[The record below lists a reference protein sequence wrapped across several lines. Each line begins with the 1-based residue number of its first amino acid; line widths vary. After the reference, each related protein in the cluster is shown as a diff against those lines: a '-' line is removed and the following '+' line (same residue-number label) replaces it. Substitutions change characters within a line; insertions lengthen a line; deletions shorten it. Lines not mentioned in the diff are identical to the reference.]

1 MAPEP
6 PLLTMS
12 GITKSFPGVRAL
24 DGVDLDVQ
32 AGEVH
37 CLLGQNGAGK
47 STLIKVLAGAHQPDG
62 GTIGWRGEPVTLR
75 SPIAAMRLGIATIY
89 QELDLVEGLSVA
101 ENVHLGH
108 EPTAAGFVVRGKAAK
123 ASTAQLLRRLGHPE
137 IDPARLV
144 GELSAAQQQI
154 VSMARALSHDVRL
167 IVMDEP
173 SAALDPDEVDNLFRI
188 VGDLTADGVAV
199 VYISHR
205 LEEIRR
211 IGDRVTVLKDGRAV
225 AGGLPAKSTP
235 TREVVALMTG
245 RNVEYLFPQRPTRG
259 PTSEPVLTVQGLRRA
274 GEFEPLDLELR
285 PGEIVGLAGLV
296 GSGRSEIL
304 ETIYGARK
312 STAGRVSV
320 DGRVLRPGS
329 VRAAVRAGLGLA
341 PEERKA
347 QGLLMLES
355 VTRNVSVS
363 SMSRFS
369 RGGWIDRSAERGA
382 ARAATRE
389 LSLRPNN
396 PSVPIRTLS
405 GGNQQKAVLAR
416 WLLRGCRVLLLDEP
430 TRGVDV
436 GARAELYAVI
446 RRLADEGLAVLLVS
460 SEVPEVLGLADRV
473 LVLREGRVVHGARPG
488 ARRTPRTRPCHGR
501 KPGVMTQP
509 VSPPRGSTDKMSP
522 MGELPAWRSLAA
534 RADVR
539 TLSLLGVLV
548 ALIVIGGI
556 TKPDEFL
563 DTRNLQLVLTQASV
577 IGVVTVGM
585 TFVITSGGIDLSVG
599 AIVALSSVWATTVA
613 TQEYGFAGVLFTAVL
628 VGVGCGLVNG
638 LLIAYG
644 GMVPFIA
651 TLAMLASARGLALQI
666 TDGKTQIVSIDGI
679 LKLGERDSYILG
691 IPPLVL
697 VFAVVTIIGW
707 LILNRTTFGRRTV
720 AVGGNAEAAR
730 LAGIDVRR
738 QRLYLYLLSGLCCG
752 IAAFLLIILSGSGQ
766 NTNGNLYELDAI
778 AAAIIGGTLLSGGRG
793 TITGSVLG
801 VLIFTTITDIFA
813 LNNLQSD
820 VQQIAKGAIIVAAV
834 LVQRRTAASTT

>member
-6 PLLTMS
+6 PLLSMS

-47 STLIKVLAGAHQPDG
+47 STLIKVLAGAHQPDDG
-62 GTIGWRGEPVTLR
+62 VISWRGEPVTLR

-89 QELDLVEGLSVA
+89 QELDLVEHLSVA

-108 EPTAAGFVVRGKAAK
+108 EPTAAGFVVRRRSAR
-123 ASTAQLLRRLGHPE
+123 ASTAQLLKRLGHAE
-137 IDPARLV
+137 IEPGRLV

-225 AGGLPAKSTP
+225 AGGLPAKTTP
-235 TREVVALMTG
+235 TSEVVALMTG
-245 RNVEYLFPQRPTRG
+245 RNVEYVFPARPTAAPEG
-259 PTSEPVLTVQGLRRA
+259 TPVLEVRGLARE
-274 GEFEPLDLELR
+274 GEFEPLDLTVH

-312 STAGRVSV
+312 PLSGQVSV
-320 DGRVLRPGS
+320 DGRPLKTGS

-347 QGLLMLES
+347 QALLMLES

-369 RGGWIDRSAERGA
+369 RGGWLDRSAERGA

-389 LSLRPNN
+389 LSLRPDN
-396 PSVPIRTLS
+396 PAVPVRTLS

-416 WLLRGCRVLLLDEP
+416 WLLRGCKVLLLDEP

-473 LVLREGRVVHGARPG
+473 LVLREGRVVHTAPAR
-488 ARRTPRTRPCHGR
+488 
-501 KPGVMTQP
+501 
-509 VSPPRGSTDKMSP
+509 
-522 MGELPAWRSLAA
+522 
-534 RADVR
+534 
-539 TLSLLGVLV
+539 
-548 ALIVIGGI
+548 
-556 TKPDEFL
+556 
-563 DTRNLQLVLTQASV
+563 
-577 IGVVTVGM
+577 
-585 TFVITSGGIDLSVG
+585 
-599 AIVALSSVWATTVA
+599 
-613 TQEYGFAGVLFTAVL
+613 
-628 VGVGCGLVNG
+628 
-638 LLIAYG
+638 
-644 GMVPFIA
+644 
-651 TLAMLASARGLALQI
+651 
-666 TDGKTQIVSIDGI
+666 
-679 LKLGERDSYILG
+679 
-691 IPPLVL
+691 
-697 VFAVVTIIGW
+697 
-707 LILNRTTFGRRTV
+707 
-720 AVGGNAEAAR
+720 
-730 LAGIDVRR
+730 
-738 QRLYLYLLSGLCCG
+738 
-752 IAAFLLIILSGSGQ
+752 
-766 NTNGNLYELDAI
+766 ELDEHRV
-778 AAAIIGGTLLSGGRG
+778 LDLVME
-793 TITGSVLG
+793 GSP
-801 VLIFTTITDIFA
+801 
-813 LNNLQSD
+813 
-820 VQQIAKGAIIVAAV
+820 
-834 LVQRRTAASTT
+834 AS

>member
-6 PLLTMS
+6 PLLSMS

-47 STLIKVLAGAHQPDG
+47 STLIKVLAGAHQPDT
-62 GTIGWRGEPVTLR
+62 GTIRWRGEDVTLR

-89 QELDLVEGLSVA
+89 QELDLVEHLSVA

-108 EPTAAGFVVRGKAAK
+108 EPTSAGFVVRGRAAK
-123 ASTAQLLRRLGHPE
+123 TSTAQLLKRLGHPE
-137 IDPARLV
+137 VDPGRLV
-144 GELSAAQQQI
+144 GDLSAAQQQI

-188 VGDLTADGVAV
+188 VADLTADGVAV

-225 AGGLPAKSTP
+225 AGGLPAKETP

-245 RNVEYLFPQRPTRG
+245 RNVEYVFPERPAAPGTG
-259 PTSEPVLTVQGLRRA
+259 EPVLSVRGLTRH
-274 GEFEPLDLELR
+274 GEFAPLDLEVR

-304 ETIYGARK
+304 ETVYGARK
-312 STAGRVSV
+312 PNAGQVLV
-320 DGRVLRPGS
+320 DGRPLRPGS

-347 QGLLMLES
+347 QALLMLES

-363 SMSRFS
+363 AMSRFS
-369 RGGWIDRSAERGA
+369 RGGWIDRGAELKA

-389 LSLRPNN
+389 LSLRPDN
-396 PSVPIRTLS
+396 PTAPVRTLS

-473 LVLREGRVVHGARPG
+473 LVLREGSVVHEAPAR
-488 ARRTPRTRPCHGR
+488 
-501 KPGVMTQP
+501 
-509 VSPPRGSTDKMSP
+509 
-522 MGELPAWRSLAA
+522 
-534 RADVR
+534 
-539 TLSLLGVLV
+539 
-548 ALIVIGGI
+548 
-556 TKPDEFL
+556 
-563 DTRNLQLVLTQASV
+563 
-577 IGVVTVGM
+577 
-585 TFVITSGGIDLSVG
+585 
-599 AIVALSSVWATTVA
+599 
-613 TQEYGFAGVLFTAVL
+613 
-628 VGVGCGLVNG
+628 
-638 LLIAYG
+638 
-644 GMVPFIA
+644 
-651 TLAMLASARGLALQI
+651 
-666 TDGKTQIVSIDGI
+666 
-679 LKLGERDSYILG
+679 
-691 IPPLVL
+691 
-697 VFAVVTIIGW
+697 
-707 LILNRTTFGRRTV
+707 
-720 AVGGNAEAAR
+720 
-730 LAGIDVRR
+730 
-738 QRLYLYLLSGLCCG
+738 
-752 IAAFLLIILSGSGQ
+752 
-766 NTNGNLYELDAI
+766 ELDEHRV
-778 AAAIIGGTLLSGGRG
+778 LDLVME
-793 TITGSVLG
+793 GSP
-801 VLIFTTITDIFA
+801 
-813 LNNLQSD
+813 
-820 VQQIAKGAIIVAAV
+820 
-834 LVQRRTAASTT
+834 AS

>member
-24 DGVDLDVQ
+24 DGVDLEVQ

-62 GTIGWRGEPVTLR
+62 GEITWHGAPAVLK
-75 SPIAAMRLGIATIY
+75 SPMAAMRLGIATIY

-101 ENVHLGH
+101 ENVFLGH
-108 EPTAAGFVVRGKAAK
+108 EPTTARFVVRTREGRTAA
-123 ASTAQLLRRLGHPE
+123 AALLRRLGHPE
-137 IDPARLV
+137 IDPARAV

-188 VGDLTADGVAV
+188 VTSLTADGVAV

-225 AGGLPAKSTP
+225 AVGLPAKSTP
-235 TREVVALMTG
+235 TRDIVAMMTG
-245 RNVEYLFPQRPTRG
+245 RNVEYVFPPRTTDG
-259 PTSEPVLTVQGLRRA
+259 AAAAAAATEPVLKVVGLTRK
-274 GEFEPLDLELR
+274 GEFDPVDLELR

-304 ETIYGARK
+304 ETVYGARRP
-312 STAGRVSV
+312 SAGQVTV
-320 DGRVLRPGS
+320 AGTPLRPGS
-329 VRAAVRAGLGLA
+329 VRAAVAAGIGLA

-347 QGLLMLES
+347 QALLMLES

-369 RGGWIDRSAERGA
+369 RAGWMDRGAERRA

-389 LSLRPNN
+389 LSLRPDN
-396 PSVPIRTLS
+396 PDTPVRTLS

-473 LVLREGRVVHGARPG
+473 LVLREGRVVHAADAR
-488 ARRTPRTRPCHGR
+488 
-501 KPGVMTQP
+501 
-509 VSPPRGSTDKMSP
+509 
-522 MGELPAWRSLAA
+522 
-534 RADVR
+534 
-539 TLSLLGVLV
+539 
-548 ALIVIGGI
+548 
-556 TKPDEFL
+556 
-563 DTRNLQLVLTQASV
+563 
-577 IGVVTVGM
+577 
-585 TFVITSGGIDLSVG
+585 
-599 AIVALSSVWATTVA
+599 
-613 TQEYGFAGVLFTAVL
+613 
-628 VGVGCGLVNG
+628 
-638 LLIAYG
+638 
-644 GMVPFIA
+644 
-651 TLAMLASARGLALQI
+651 
-666 TDGKTQIVSIDGI
+666 
-679 LKLGERDSYILG
+679 
-691 IPPLVL
+691 
-697 VFAVVTIIGW
+697 
-707 LILNRTTFGRRTV
+707 
-720 AVGGNAEAAR
+720 
-730 LAGIDVRR
+730 
-738 QRLYLYLLSGLCCG
+738 
-752 IAAFLLIILSGSGQ
+752 
-766 NTNGNLYELDAI
+766 ELDEHRV
-778 AAAIIGGTLLSGGRG
+778 LDLVME
-793 TITGSVLG
+793 GSP
-801 VLIFTTITDIFA
+801 T
-813 LNNLQSD
+813 S
-820 VQQIAKGAIIVAAV
+820 
-834 LVQRRTAASTT
+834 

>member
-1 MAPEP
+1 MATEQ
-6 PLLTMS
+6 PLLSMS

-24 DGVDLDVQ
+24 DGVDLTVQ

-47 STLIKVLAGAHQPDG
+47 STLIKVLAGAHQPDDG
-62 GTIGWRGEPVTLR
+62 VIRWQGEPVTLR
-75 SPIAAMRLGIATIY
+75 SPIAAMRLGVATIY
-89 QELDLVEGLSVA
+89 QELDLVEHLSVA

-108 EPTAAGFVVRGKAAK
+108 EPTAAGFVVRGKAAR
-123 ASTAQLLRRLGHPE
+123 AATTALLERLGHTE

-225 AGGLPAKSTP
+225 AGGLPAKTTP

-245 RNVEYLFPQRPTRG
+245 RNVEYVFPERPPADAGGGGDAVPGGAPLLEVRG
-259 PTSEPVLTVQGLRRA
+259 LARQ
-274 GEFEPLDLELR
+274 GEFAPLDLAVR

-304 ETIYGARK
+304 ETIYGARRP
-312 STAGRVSV
+312 SAGHVLV
-320 DGRVLRPGS
+320 DGRPLRPGS

-347 QGLLMLES
+347 QALLMLES

-369 RGGWIDRSAERGA
+369 RGGWIDRRAEREA

-389 LSLRPNN
+389 LSLRPDN
-396 PSVPIRTLS
+396 PAVPVRTLS

-436 GARAELYAVI
+436 GARAELYAVV

-473 LVLREGRVVHGARPG
+473 LVLREGRVVHTAPAR
-488 ARRTPRTRPCHGR
+488 
-501 KPGVMTQP
+501 
-509 VSPPRGSTDKMSP
+509 
-522 MGELPAWRSLAA
+522 
-534 RADVR
+534 
-539 TLSLLGVLV
+539 
-548 ALIVIGGI
+548 
-556 TKPDEFL
+556 
-563 DTRNLQLVLTQASV
+563 
-577 IGVVTVGM
+577 
-585 TFVITSGGIDLSVG
+585 
-599 AIVALSSVWATTVA
+599 
-613 TQEYGFAGVLFTAVL
+613 
-628 VGVGCGLVNG
+628 
-638 LLIAYG
+638 
-644 GMVPFIA
+644 
-651 TLAMLASARGLALQI
+651 
-666 TDGKTQIVSIDGI
+666 
-679 LKLGERDSYILG
+679 
-691 IPPLVL
+691 
-697 VFAVVTIIGW
+697 
-707 LILNRTTFGRRTV
+707 
-720 AVGGNAEAAR
+720 
-730 LAGIDVRR
+730 
-738 QRLYLYLLSGLCCG
+738 
-752 IAAFLLIILSGSGQ
+752 
-766 NTNGNLYELDAI
+766 ELDEHRV
-778 AAAIIGGTLLSGGRG
+778 LDLVME
-793 TITGSVLG
+793 GSP
-801 VLIFTTITDIFA
+801 
-813 LNNLQSD
+813 
-820 VQQIAKGAIIVAAV
+820 
-834 LVQRRTAASTT
+834 AS

>member
-6 PLLTMS
+6 PLLSMS

-47 STLIKVLAGAHQPDG
+47 STLIKVLAGAHQPDTG
-62 GTIGWRGEPVTLR
+62 GIRWRGEEVTLR

-89 QELDLVEGLSVA
+89 QELDLVEHLSVA

-108 EPTAAGFVVRGKAAK
+108 EPTAAGFVVRGKTAK
-123 ASTAQLLRRLGHPE
+123 ASTAALLKRLGHAE

-188 VGDLTADGVAV
+188 VGDLTAAGVAV

-225 AGGLPAKSTP
+225 ANGLPAKSTP

-245 RNVEYLFPQRPTRG
+245 RNVEYVFPVRPVS
-259 PTSEPVLTVQGLRRA
+259 PPPAEPVLTVRGLSRQ
-274 GEFEPLDLELR
+274 GEFEPFDLDVR

-304 ETIYGARK
+304 ETVYGARK
-312 STAGRVSV
+312 PTTGQVHVGGKA
-320 DGRVLRPGS
+320 LKPGS

-369 RGGWIDRSAERGA
+369 RAGWIDLGAELGA

-389 LSLRPNN
+389 LSLRPDN
-396 PSVPIRTLS
+396 PSVPVRTLS

-416 WLLRGCRVLLLDEP
+416 WLLRGCKVLLLDEP

-473 LVLREGRVVHGARPG
+473 LVLREGRVVHTAPAR
-488 ARRTPRTRPCHGR
+488 
-501 KPGVMTQP
+501 
-509 VSPPRGSTDKMSP
+509 
-522 MGELPAWRSLAA
+522 
-534 RADVR
+534 
-539 TLSLLGVLV
+539 
-548 ALIVIGGI
+548 
-556 TKPDEFL
+556 
-563 DTRNLQLVLTQASV
+563 
-577 IGVVTVGM
+577 
-585 TFVITSGGIDLSVG
+585 
-599 AIVALSSVWATTVA
+599 
-613 TQEYGFAGVLFTAVL
+613 
-628 VGVGCGLVNG
+628 
-638 LLIAYG
+638 
-644 GMVPFIA
+644 
-651 TLAMLASARGLALQI
+651 
-666 TDGKTQIVSIDGI
+666 
-679 LKLGERDSYILG
+679 
-691 IPPLVL
+691 
-697 VFAVVTIIGW
+697 
-707 LILNRTTFGRRTV
+707 
-720 AVGGNAEAAR
+720 
-730 LAGIDVRR
+730 
-738 QRLYLYLLSGLCCG
+738 
-752 IAAFLLIILSGSGQ
+752 
-766 NTNGNLYELDAI
+766 ELDEHRV
-778 AAAIIGGTLLSGGRG
+778 LDLVME
-793 TITGSVLG
+793 GSP
-801 VLIFTTITDIFA
+801 
-813 LNNLQSD
+813 
-820 VQQIAKGAIIVAAV
+820 
-834 LVQRRTAASTT
+834 AS

>member
-6 PLLTMS
+6 PLLSMS

-47 STLIKVLAGAHQPDG
+47 STLIKVLAGAHQPDT
-62 GTIGWRGEPVTLR
+62 GTIRWRGEDVTLR

-89 QELDLVEGLSVA
+89 QELDLVEHLSVA

-108 EPTAAGFVVRGKAAK
+108 EPTSVGFVVRGKAAK
-123 ASTAQLLRRLGHPE
+123 TSTARLLKRLGHPE
-137 IDPARLV
+137 VDPGRLV
-144 GELSAAQQQI
+144 GDLSAAQQQI

-188 VGDLTADGVAV
+188 VADLTADGVAV

-225 AGGLPAKSTP
+225 AGGLPAKETP

-245 RNVEYLFPQRPTRG
+245 RNVEYVFPERPAAPGTG
-259 PTSEPVLTVQGLRRA
+259 EPVLSVRGLTRH
-274 GEFEPLDLELR
+274 GEFAPLDLEVR

-304 ETIYGARK
+304 ETVYGARK
-312 STAGRVSV
+312 PNAGQVLV
-320 DGRVLRPGS
+320 DGRPLRPGS

-347 QGLLMLES
+347 QALLMLES

-363 SMSRFS
+363 AMSRFS
-369 RGGWIDRSAERGA
+369 RGGWIDRGAELKA

-389 LSLRPNN
+389 LSLRPDN
-396 PSVPIRTLS
+396 PTAPVRTLS

-473 LVLREGRVVHGARPG
+473 LVLREGSVVHEAPAR
-488 ARRTPRTRPCHGR
+488 
-501 KPGVMTQP
+501 
-509 VSPPRGSTDKMSP
+509 
-522 MGELPAWRSLAA
+522 
-534 RADVR
+534 
-539 TLSLLGVLV
+539 
-548 ALIVIGGI
+548 
-556 TKPDEFL
+556 
-563 DTRNLQLVLTQASV
+563 
-577 IGVVTVGM
+577 
-585 TFVITSGGIDLSVG
+585 
-599 AIVALSSVWATTVA
+599 
-613 TQEYGFAGVLFTAVL
+613 
-628 VGVGCGLVNG
+628 
-638 LLIAYG
+638 
-644 GMVPFIA
+644 
-651 TLAMLASARGLALQI
+651 
-666 TDGKTQIVSIDGI
+666 
-679 LKLGERDSYILG
+679 
-691 IPPLVL
+691 
-697 VFAVVTIIGW
+697 
-707 LILNRTTFGRRTV
+707 
-720 AVGGNAEAAR
+720 
-730 LAGIDVRR
+730 
-738 QRLYLYLLSGLCCG
+738 
-752 IAAFLLIILSGSGQ
+752 
-766 NTNGNLYELDAI
+766 ELDEHRV
-778 AAAIIGGTLLSGGRG
+778 LDLVME
-793 TITGSVLG
+793 GSP
-801 VLIFTTITDIFA
+801 
-813 LNNLQSD
+813 
-820 VQQIAKGAIIVAAV
+820 
-834 LVQRRTAASTT
+834 AS